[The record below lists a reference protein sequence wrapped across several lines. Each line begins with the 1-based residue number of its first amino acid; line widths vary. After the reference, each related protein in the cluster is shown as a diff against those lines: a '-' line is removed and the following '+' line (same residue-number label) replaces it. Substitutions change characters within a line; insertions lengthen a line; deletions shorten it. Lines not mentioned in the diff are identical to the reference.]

1 MQRIEINDSF
11 QSQRR
16 TWFIHSKWPA
26 KVSKKH
32 TREVRTI
39 LILTWKPLT
48 SFSCS
53 IRALAV
59 PKCFTLWLTPGWT
72 IDSSQNA
79 TWCGLE
85 NWEIW
90 CISKHWSWT
99 GICILLEEKTGR
111 LGNTGITRGAMTP
124 EMQNGPR
131 GRGWMSLDVVTQLMF
146 LMAAS
151 TSLVRFYFVLVDFF
165 WVGGALGF
173 FSGGGGLR
181 GNSNIVKIIMIK
193 SISMTSY
200 LFLRWMFDGPFCEEN
215 KVIKIKINFNIDDY
229 WLNQIGS
236 L

>member
-59 PKCFTLWLTPGWT
+59 PKCFTSWLTPGWT
-72 IDSSQNA
+72 TDSSQNA

-124 EMQNGPR
+124 EVQNGPR

-151 TSLVRFYFVLVDFF
+151 TSLVRFCFVLVDFF
-165 WVGGALGF
+165 WWGCFWVF
-173 FSGGGGLR
+173 FRGGGGR
-181 GNSNIVKIIMIK
+181 GVTRK
-193 SISMTSY
+193 
-200 LFLRWMFDGPFCEEN
+200 L
-215 KVIKIKINFNIDDY
+215 
-229 WLNQIGS
+229 
-236 L
+236 

>member
-1 MQRIEINDSF
+1 MRTLLQRIEINDSF

-124 EMQNGPR
+124 EVQNGPR
-131 GRGWMSLDVVTQLMF
+131 GRGWMSLGVVTQLMF

-151 TSLVRFYFVLVDFF
+151 TSLVRFCFVLV
-165 WVGGALGF
+165 
-173 FSGGGGLR
+173 
-181 GNSNIVKIIMIK
+181 
-193 SISMTSY
+193 
-200 LFLRWMFDGPFCEEN
+200 WMFDGPFCDER
-215 KVIKIKINFNIDDY
+215 KVIKNEINFNIDDY
-229 WLNQIGS
+229 CLNQIGS
-236 L
+236 LLSIYDTEYFQIFLLSISNSCRCFSYIDFL